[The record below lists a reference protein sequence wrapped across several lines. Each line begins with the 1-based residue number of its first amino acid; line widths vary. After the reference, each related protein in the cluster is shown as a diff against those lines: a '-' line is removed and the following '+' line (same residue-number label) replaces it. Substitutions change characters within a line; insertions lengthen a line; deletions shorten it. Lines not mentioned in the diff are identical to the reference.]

1 MKKNYFL
8 LALLLICSTLSF
20 NSFSQ
25 VCTPNTS
32 YTQPGIYPDTLP
44 TGTVGQ
50 PYLEYITFVM
60 PLDTQGIDFINF
72 QIVSVA
78 LPVGLSW
85 ECNNASSGCN
95 YNPQVNQYGCVAVSG
110 TPLLAGV
117 YNVAVTAVADL
128 EIVSGVPVTFD
139 VYMEILPAEV
149 NTSNDGF
156 SMAGFTGCSPVT
168 VEFTNNNPGLL
179 AYSWNFG
186 NGNISTAENPT
197 PQVYTAVGNHVVEYK
212 AWSNLDTVEVYTLTN
227 VRINSMSGYGEGFPS
242 FETADAYYKI
252 FEDGVLFAQ
261 SSFNLDVEPPVE
273 WTTSNILDPTK
284 TYTIEIWEADES
296 ASEVLFGADDLIGS
310 HTMQLAGCNGCAAG
324 TANINYTIS
333 YQAILPTPS
342 VISVDTVKVFGY
354 PGIPNITY
362 DEVNNVVSTDSTAYP
377 LQWYYNGSPLANE
390 TSSDFNV
397 NATGYY
403 SLVSI
408 NGTGCVS
415 FSDSVYAVFCEPNAT
430 TTLNENAGV
439 LSVNNPNGYDVQW
452 FLGGNA
458 IAGAQGDS
466 YTPTVAGVYSA
477 TLTTMDGCLI
487 ESNTFTSTLS
497 ITSLSTDAN
506 INIYPNPSSGS
517 FVLSLDKSIEFKTLE
532 IIDITGRVIYSR
544 MLDGSDTYSIHLDTK
559 AGSYLLKLS
568 GSEKQVLSRILIQ

>member
-1 MKKNYFL
+1 MRKNYFL
-8 LALLLICSTLSF
+8 MSIVMLVLTFGFTVNA
-20 NSFSQ
+20 Q
-25 VCTPNTS
+25 VCSPNTS
-32 YTQPGIYPDTLP
+32 FTQPGIYPDTLP
-44 TGTVGQ
+44 TGTVSQ
-50 PYLEYITFVM
+50 PYSEFITFVM

-85 ECNNASSGCN
+85 ECNNASSSCN
-95 YNPQVNQYGCVAVSG
+95 YNPQVNQYGCVAVTG
-110 TPLLAGV
+110 TPLLAGI
-117 YNVAVTAVADL
+117 YNVQVTAVADL

-156 SMAGFTGCSPVT
+156 SMSGFSGCSPVT

-179 AYSWNFG
+179 AYSWVFG

-197 PQVYTAVGNHVVEYK
+197 PQVYNQVGEHIVEYK
-212 AWSNLDTVEVYTLTN
+212 AWSNLDTVEVYTLSN

-261 SSFNLDVEPPVE
+261 SAFYLDVEPPVE

-310 HTMQLAGCNGCAAG
+310 HTMQLAGCSGCAAG
-324 TANINYTIS
+324 TANINYTIN

-342 VISVDTVKVFGY
+342 VISVDTVIVYGY
-354 PGIPNITY
+354 PGVPNIVY
-362 DEVNNVVSTDSTAYP
+362 DETANIVSTDSTAYP
-377 LQWYYNGSPLANE
+377 IQWYFNGSPLANE
-390 TSSDFNV
+390 TGSSHV
-397 NATGYY
+397 VEATGYY

-408 NGTGCVS
+408 NGAGCVS
-415 FSDSVYAVFCEPNAT
+415 FSDSVYAVFCEPGAT
-430 TTLNENAGV
+430 TTLSESAGV

-452 FLGGNA
+452 FLGGTA
-458 IAGAQGDS
+458 ISGAQGDS
-466 YTPTVAGVYSA
+466 YTPTGAGVYSA
-477 TLTTMDGCLI
+477 VLTTMDGCII

-497 ITSLSTDAN
+497 LSSIENDLHLN
-506 INIYPNPSSGS
+506 VFPNPSNGS
-517 FVLSLDKSIEFKTLE
+517 FTVSFENAQKIEKLE
-532 IIDITGRVIYSR
+532 ILDLTGRVVYSQF
-544 MLDGSDTYSIHLDTK
+544 MDGNDTYHISLDAG
-559 AGSYLLKLS
+559 AGSYMLRLS
-568 GSEKQVLSRILIQ
+568 GTDVQVQSRISIQ